1 MKQAIIIGSLLLLCG
16 PSLQA
21 QDSTDDAVQVYII
34 DSVEVDPVA
43 VNELGPDQIA
53 MITIARG
60 RKTVEKYGDRATN
73 GVFFI
78 ETKPF
83 ARKRYNRLFSSL
95 SPAYAAALRKY
106 GNDSSFRYIISDS
119 VITTNPVSQ
128 LAALEK
134 NDITDI
140 QLLVSADEKKRYGLK
155 EEEIGVIIKS
165 R

>member
-1 MKQAIIIGSLLLLCG
+1 MKQAIIIGSLLLCG
-16 PSLQA
+16 FSLQA

-73 GVFFI
+73 GVFYI

-83 ARKRYNRLFSSL
+83 ARKRYNRMFSSL
-95 SPAYAAALRKY
+95 SPAYAAALQKY
-106 GNDSSFRYIISDS
+106 GNDSSFRYIMSDS

-134 NDITDI
+134 KEIADV
-140 QLLVSADEKKRYGLK
+140 QLLSAADGKKRYGLK
-155 EEEIGVIIKS
+155 EEEIGVVITIH
-165 R
+165 